1 MRRFDRISRV
11 MGGLCALAVLAAGLA
26 FAQAP
31 DSAGAEEGKPVT
43 FATTARIEVDAT
55 GKLVKV
61 EASNDLPAHMRT
73 YVEQQLATWTF
84 ARKGHDDLAGNAT
97 SYVTLG
103 ACALP
108 QADGT
113 FAMGLAFGG
122 YGPRLSTGTMMR
134 PTGDLAAA
142 IAQSRVVGHIDVAFV
157 VNADGSAKVDAIE
170 GIGDPRIRKIVSPAI
185 KRWIAAQR
193 FDPESVGGQPVATRV
208 RVGLDIAQYSNR
220 RSGDESPPATTSPAC
235 QRAGMAVAP
244 AMDMVSTD
252 SVVSIK
258 PAI

>member
-1 MRRFDRISRV
+1 MTHRFSTAIAAALLLTLS
-11 MGGLCALAVLAAGLA
+11 LAV
-26 FAQAP
+26 
-31 DSAGAEEGKPVT
+31 GAEDAKPVT

-61 EASNDLPAHMRT
+61 EAANDLPAHMRT

-84 ARKGHDDLAGNAT
+84 ARRGHEGVAGNAT

-122 YGPRLSTGTMMR
+122 YGPRLSTGTLMR
-134 PTGDLAAA
+134 PTGDLAGA
-142 IAQSRVVGHIDVAFV
+142 IAQSRVVGHIDIAFV

-170 GIGDPRIRKIVSPAI
+170 GIGDPRVRKTVSPAI
-185 KRWIAAQR
+185 KRWIAAQH
-193 FDPESVGGQPVATRV
+193 FDPETVGGNPVATRL
-208 RVGLDIAQYSNR
+208 RLGLDVAQDSNG
-220 RSGDESPPATTSPAC
+220 RSGDESTPAMTSPAC
-235 QRAGMAVAP
+235 QRAGMAAAP
-244 AMDMVSTD
+244 AMDMAATD
-252 SVVSIK
+252 SVVSIT